1 MELYGTE
8 ASLDLPD
15 PNFFGGEIA
24 LTRANRKPS
33 AVDAWDHPFA
43 VVNQGGV
50 HANYRAAGLSDMAIA
65 IQEGR
70 PHRCSMELAL
80 HAVEV
85 MTGLLK
91 SGENGGFVMMAT
103 TCERPEP
110 LGPND
115 ARALL
120 N

>member
-1 MELYGTE
+1 M
-8 ASLDLPD
+8 
-15 PNFFGGEIA
+15 
-24 LTRANRKPS
+24 TRANQEPS
-33 AVDAWDHPFA
+33 AVDAWDHPFG
-43 VVNQGGV
+43 VVNQGGE
-50 HANYRAAGLSDMAIA
+50 HANYRAAGLSDMAMA

-91 SGENGGFVMMAT
+91 SGENGGFVKMTT
-103 TCERPEP
+103 TCARPAPLEP
-110 LGPND
+110 ED
-115 ARALL
+115 ARAML